1 MLLEHREN
9 HSGALEVQAAASLRV
24 AQVRR
29 VASCLATWQ
38 QQRGRPLIWVRLETP
53 VRRDPG
59 FVMSRSQR
67 NLSSCGCRSAG
78 GQSKCDVR

>member
-38 QQRGRPLIWVRLETP
+38 QQRGRPLIWARLQTP
-53 VRRDPG
+53 VRRDPS
-59 FVMSRSQR
+59 FVIPR
-67 NLSSCGCRSAG
+67 LSTKYQFLRMPIRWGSI
-78 GQSKCDVR
+78 KM